1 LTALVG
7 NVTNSREELAS
18 TDVCLEDR
26 CFVRARTLEDI
37 WQYDIRAHL
46 DVVTLD
52 LGAADT
58 EGALRGLL
66 QQRGVSV
73 VVCRLS
79 GDSVTEAGMR
89 ALAEAA
95 AAHDYFALLTA
106 PCDGKAGPSV
116 TYEPMPGNFDLEGD
130 QLMIVLDLRI
140 PDLFQLIPLGDD
152 ECGVE
157 DDADPGGPPG
167 PVEWIR
173 VVDEAPRSLVI
184 RFARAVGATQYRVIA
199 NQRELVLEASA
210 SEYEEYFLNA
220 LQPGEWIDI
229 QVRGIS
235 AGGEGPVG
243 ILRHRVPLD
252 KTQSRFRVREGV
264 HCGMSPSHEVQPTGP
279 PPQGRSF
286 HRDVK
291 TVAGCEQKCS
301 EEPACIT
308 FQVKEGDACWLYRQ
322 AVAPD
327 RLEGGA
333 GDEGW
338 ACGMKTA
345 D

>member
-1 LTALVG
+1 MMLGATARRYLPLLLWLWRTVAACREREQRDEPDVPGDLRLIGVANGSGLRPESVPLELVAAQLREVLEDDCARTIVHVGGDAEWGDAGVWLNFFNHSTTVWAVDAVSDVASLAVNAPALAAAANVRALTALVG
-7 NVTNSREELAS
+7 NVTNSREELVS

-52 LGAADT
+52 LGAADM

-66 QQRGVSV
+66 QQRGVSM
-73 VVCRLS
+73 VVCRMS
-79 GDSVTEAGMR
+79 GDSVTAAGLR

-106 PCDGKAGPSV
+106 PCHGKAGPSV
-116 TYEPMPGNFDLEGD
+116 TYEPIPETFDLEGD
-130 QLMIVLDLRI
+130 QLMVVLDLRI

-184 RFARAVGATQYRVIA
+184 RFAPPSA
-199 NQRELVLEASA
+199 QRS
-210 SEYEEYFLNA
+210 
-220 LQPGEWIDI
+220 
-229 QVRGIS
+229 
-235 AGGEGPVG
+235 
-243 ILRHRVPLD
+243 
-252 KTQSRFRVREGV
+252 
-264 HCGMSPSHEVQPTGP
+264 TGSW
-279 PPQGRSF
+279 RTS
-286 HRDVK
+286 V
-291 TVAGCEQKCS
+291 
-301 EEPACIT
+301 
-308 FQVKEGDACWLYRQ
+308 
-322 AVAPD
+322 
-327 RLEGGA
+327 
-333 GDEGW
+333 
-338 ACGMKTA
+338 
-345 D
+345 